1 MQLPPNLQ
9 VRRQPPLHKP
19 TLPGGPPLDKTAEK
33 WHLKAEK
40 YETIQIRSGCAFAP
54 VPVRRQSRD
63 GRFSL
68 LSFCFRLTEGLPPV
82 RRQIKNNRLLV
93 ACTAPGGVFYR
104 FHPKWGSKVS

>member
-63 GRFSL
+63 GRVFPAKL
-68 LSFCFRLTEGLPPV
+68 LLPLNRRAPTRETPNKEQQVTGGLYSTW
-82 RRQIKNNRLLV
+82 RGFLQ
-93 ACTAPGGVFYR
+93 
-104 FHPKWGSKVS
+104 VSS